1 MKAFSLP
8 AFASALLLAGCGG
21 GDEGQRNVTSIQVG
35 DGQLVEQL
43 RGLDDSQRT
52 LTLRRAVIDS
62 GNACH
67 RSRDSKEIG
76 AYENLTVFNLQCE
89 RDSWAVFVAPT
100 GDVQVRSCAHAR
112 QLGLPGCEEAA
123 DDQPAASNSTKS

>member
-1 MKAFSLP
+1 MEMIMRSSTLLALT
-8 AFASALLLAGCGG
+8 LLLTACGG
-21 GDEGQRNVTSIQVG
+21 GEESSGNVTRIQVG
-35 DGQLVEQL
+35 DGKLVEQL
-43 RGLDDSQRT
+43 RQLDDSART

-67 RSRDSKEIG
+67 RSESSAEIG
-76 AYENLTVFNLQCE
+76 SYENLTVFNLKCN
-89 RDSWAVFVAPT
+89 RNSWAVFVAPT

-123 DDQPAASNSTKS
+123 ERPAEANGS